1 MRFDA
6 YAALANLR
14 LEGGGRATPAT
25 PATRATQRPDEAP
38 LVAQVARVAR
48 RTASDAEI
56 SDLPFQADTC
66 RTSRTCRT
74 GLTIPWQGR
83 GYPPAAI
90 RQGVAEAFEDYVA
103 TDDPHDPR
111 AWA

>member
-14 LEGGGRATPAT
+14 LEGGGRAT

-66 RTSRTCRT
+66 RT